1 MSKSKTNNNKKQKGE
16 NTEMK
21 FKNLKNSII
30 MFLKEYSM
38 FKPPRYNWNSV
49 QSFISISE
57 GYSLCL

>member
-38 FKPPRYNWNSV
+38 FKPPRYN
-49 QSFISISE
+49 
-57 GYSLCL
+57 